1 MSISNQLIRY
11 RTLDRCF
18 QRRHHGPWSKE
29 ELIEELSAAL
39 REESKTAQSVSL
51 RTLADDIRNMRNG
64 IGGEEPA
71 PIVCDADGYYYEDP
85 NFKYFLSPVTTEEAE
100 VLQQVLLVLQQFQ
113 GLGLNEPLDAL
124 VRRVKKNLR
133 QERPATTPAI
143 EFEQV
148 PAYTGTQH
156 LQALHRAIHHRQVLQ
171 LTYQSFDA
179 ERSWQETVHPYL
191 LKQYNH
197 RWFLVGMASGRPGIS
212 NFALD
217 RILAVEPAAA
227 PAFQPPATD
236 LAVRFAEIIGVS
248 FPPEEPLQEVH
259 LRFYHDRGQYV
270 RTKPLHPSQ
279 QVLLQNGE
287 ILELRLRLRLNR
299 ELETQLLSF
308 GQDLEVVAPASLRER
323 MQERLFAAISRYSA
337 PNS

>member
-39 REESKTAQSVSL
+39 REESRTAQSVSP

-64 IGGEEPA
+64 VGGEEPA
-71 PIVCDADGYYYEDP
+71 PIICDADGYYYEDP
-85 NFKYFLSPVTTEEAE
+85 NFKYFLSPVTAEETE

-113 GLGLNEPLDAL
+113 GLGLNEPLDKL

-143 EFEQV
+143 DFEQV

-156 LQALHRAIHHRQVLQ
+156 LQALHRAIHYRQVLQ

-179 ERSWQETVHPYL
+179 ARSWQETVHPYL

-197 RWFLVGMASGRPGIS
+197 RWFLIGLASGRTGIS

-236 LAVRFAEIIGVS
+236 LAARFAEIIGVT
-248 FPPEEPLQEVH
+248 FPDGEPVQEVH
-259 LRFYHDRGQYV
+259 LRFYHDRGQYA

-279 QVLLQNGE
+279 QITLHDGE

-299 ELETQLLSF
+299 ELETQLLAF
-308 GQDLEVVAPASLRER
+308 GEDVEVLAPAALRTR
-323 MQERLFAAISRYSA
+323 LHERLRSALTRY
-337 PNS
+337 